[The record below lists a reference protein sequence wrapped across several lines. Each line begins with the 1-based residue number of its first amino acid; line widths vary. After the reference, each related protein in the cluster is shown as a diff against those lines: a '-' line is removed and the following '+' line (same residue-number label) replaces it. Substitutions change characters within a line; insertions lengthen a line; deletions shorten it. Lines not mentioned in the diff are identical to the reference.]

1 MVERVDINSVLMQM
15 RQVKDTIRAQHQ
27 ASQLNASQLQASQLQ
42 NSQQNGINPAGQTSN
57 FQQVLQQQT
66 SQAVTGN
73 SAITS
78 SSQTNPVSSQFNSLL
93 QGQGLQEDQVNL
105 QSQKLQPLPLDNP
118 AEQVVPDFK
127 TMFGSAV
134 DKVNEQQKTAAQ
146 LATRF
151 EQGDP
156 TVDLPEVMIA
166 LQKSSVSF
174 QAMTQVRNKLVEA
187 YKDIMNMP
195 V

>member
-1 MVERVDINSVLMQM
+1 MVDRVDIDSVLMQM
-15 RQVKDTIRAQHQ
+15 RQVKDHLRAQ
-27 ASQLNASQLQASQLQ
+27 
-42 NSQQNGINPAGQTSN
+42 
-57 FQQVLQQQT
+57 
-66 SQAVTGN
+66 
-73 SAITS
+73 
-78 SSQTNPVSSQFNSLL
+78 
-93 QGQGLQEDQVNL
+93 QE
-105 QSQKLQPLPLDNP
+105 QSMPMQSP
-118 AEQVVPDFK
+118 AELSRARSARLEQHVAAAQEVGDATVPDFQ
-127 TMFGSAV
+127 TMFKNAIDTVNATQKNASA
-134 DKVNEQQKTAAQ
+134 

-187 YKDIMNMP
+187 YKDVMNMS

>member
-1 MVERVDINSVLMQM
+1 MVDRVDVSSVLMQM
-15 RQVKDTIRAQHQ
+15 RQVKDQLRTQNEM
-27 ASQLNASQLQASQLQ
+27 ASQGVRPNAEMD
-42 NSQQNGINPAGQTSN
+42 
-57 FQQVLQQQT
+57 
-66 SQAVTGN
+66 AVAPI
-73 SAITS
+73 SK
-78 SSQTNPVSSQFNSLL
+78 Q
-93 QGQGLQEDQVNL
+93 
-105 QSQKLQPLPLDNP
+105 
-118 AEQVVPDFK
+118 AEQATSVNEVSGDNTVPDFQS
-127 TMFGSAV
+127 MFKNAI
-134 DKVNEQQKTAAQ
+134 DNVNENQQTAAQ

-156 TVDLPEVMIA
+156 SIDLPEVMIA

>member
-1 MVERVDINSVLMQM
+1 MVDRVDVSSVLMQM
-15 RQVKDTIRAQHQ
+15 RQVKDQLRSQNEMATQGVRPNTEMDAVSRIAQQ
-27 ASQLNASQLQASQLQ
+27 
-42 NSQQNGINPAGQTSN
+42 
-57 FQQVLQQQT
+57 
-66 SQAVTGN
+66 
-73 SAITS
+73 
-78 SSQTNPVSSQFNSLL
+78 
-93 QGQGLQEDQVNL
+93 
-105 QSQKLQPLPLDNP
+105 
-118 AEQVVPDFK
+118 AEQVSSVPATQQVSGDNTVPDFQS
-127 TMFGSAV
+127 MFKNAI
-134 DKVNEQQKTAAQ
+134 DNVNENQKTAAH

-156 TVDLPEVMIA
+156 SIDLPEVMIA

>member
-1 MVERVDINSVLMQM
+1 MVDRVDVSSVLMQM
-15 RQVKDTIRAQHQ
+15 RQVKDQLRSQNEM
-27 ASQLNASQLQASQLQ
+27 ASQGVRPN
-42 NSQQNGINPAGQTSN
+42 
-57 FQQVLQQQT
+57 VEMD
-66 SQAVTGN
+66 AVARI
-73 SAITS
+73 SK
-78 SSQTNPVSSQFNSLL
+78 Q
-93 QGQGLQEDQVNL
+93 
-105 QSQKLQPLPLDNP
+105 
-118 AEQVVPDFK
+118 AEQATSVNEVSGDNTVPDFQS
-127 TMFGSAV
+127 MFKNAI
-134 DKVNEQQKTAAQ
+134 DNVNENQQTAAQ

-156 TVDLPEVMIA
+156 SIDLPEVMIA